1 MTISTELWR
10 VSAAFGNAVSSIPGF
25 CALFKL
31 WNQAGVDLS
40 QRIFRNKDGFSPVVG
55 SWFKPVTVLGALYAV
70 SDFSTTFW
78 ERRAAGKGFCASV
91 FTLGLADVHSF
102 FERGLCFFQ
111 GAALFLGDKSFAAK
125 AGEVFDWVQNFTGVA
140 KAWRKE
146 PKFEPRVDLVRMGE
160 VANLLKVLAVMKTI
174 KLVAW
179 VFLKVG
185 DAAASRISDQRIKTA
200 LALSKVAYAVFD
212 FFGTKVFA
220 EYVAHHEK
228 NPMPAP
234 AA

>member
-40 QRIFRNKDGFSPVVG
+40 QRIFRNKDDFAPVVG

-70 SDFSTTFW
+70 SAFSTTFW

-125 AGEVFDWVQNFTGVA
+125 AGEVFDCVQNFTGVA
-140 KAWRKE
+140 KAWKKR
-146 PKFEPRVDLVRMGE
+146 PKLEDGVSGERAARAGSLVK
-160 VANLLKVLAVMKTI
+160 ALAVTKTI
-174 KLVAW
+174 KLAGW
-179 VFLKVG
+179 VFLKAA
-185 DAAASRISDQRIKTA
+185 DAGASRIFNPRIKTA
-200 LALSKVAYAVFD
+200 LAVSKVAYAAFD
-212 FFGTKVFA
+212 FLGTKVLG
-220 EYVAHHEK
+220 EYVAHYEK
-228 NPMPAP
+228 NPAP